1 MAVKG
6 LKCKCLSGNSY
17 KINCSLTHSSFFSQ
31 FSMPIS
37 SSADPTYH
45 LIHSCPVGLL
55 ECFSTCDSSITCWSD
70 RFCSAVLE
78 SCSAT
83 RLVRGS
89 KFATVSVIGN
99 LWDDWEWCSIGF
111 LHENVRSLFMLHTLL
126 SFQCFTLLFVN
137 DHSNYLLKPSYN
149 LIVYLS
155 T

>member
-6 LKCKCLSGNSY
+6 LKCKCLYGDPS
-17 KINCSLTHSSFFSQ
+17 KINRPLTHSSFFSQ

-55 ECFSTCDSSITCWSD
+55 ECFSTCDGSITCWSD

-126 SFQCFTLLFVN
+126 VLQCFTLLFVN
-137 DHSNYLLKPSYN
+137 DHSNYLLKPPGGGTQ
-149 LIVYLS
+149 VY
-155 T
+155 